1 MEQEN
6 KLKSNHKVEITD
18 RNETKITCVNKLNSF
33 NDKEFYLETDFG
45 NMQITGSNMT
55 LGKMDV
61 ENKVLV
67 INGNI
72 NSLRYLTKNSKDI
85 NSSIWKKLF
94 RCRIFY
100 RKHKEFLDLS
110 F

>member
-1 MEQEN
+1 
-6 KLKSNHKVEITD
+6 
-18 RNETKITCVNKLNSF
+18 
-33 NDKEFYLETDFG
+33 
-45 NMQITGSNMT
+45 MT

-94 RCRIFY
+94 R
-100 RKHKEFLDLS
+100 
-110 F
+110 

>member
-67 INGNI
+67 INENI

-94 RCRIFY
+94 R
-100 RKHKEFLDLS
+100 
-110 F
+110 

>member
-6 KLKSNHKVEITD
+6 KLKSNHIVEITD

-67 INGNI
+67 INYVLFFCIFINI
-72 NSLRYLTKNSKDI
+72 ILAAKVGCTYYRYISNVLQSYCNI
-85 NSSIWKKLF
+85 LIYN
-94 RCRIFY
+94 
-100 RKHKEFLDLS
+100 
-110 F
+110 